1 MQRKSSTLII
11 FRSNLY
17 ILISIYFLP
26 INIVYFITVNEK
38 RERERDYE
46 ISLRT
51 IELDNVSSR
60 VVRRWQWRDIVMKN
74 RRPVVDIDTSISFIS
89 SISQRRGLKKY
100 KVSYVF
106 GNVFPGKSTSGER
119 FLLFVTH
126 WKSERKRRDRWNFS
140 FFIFFDSF
148 APRRS
153 NFRPQRR
160 KIG

>member
-1 MQRKSSTLII
+1 
-11 FRSNLY
+11 
-17 ILISIYFLP
+17 
-26 INIVYFITVNEK
+26 
-38 RERERDYE
+38 
-46 ISLRT
+46 
-51 IELDNVSSR
+51 
-60 VVRRWQWRDIVMKN
+60 MKN
-74 RRPVVDIDTSISFIS
+74 RRPVVDIDTSISFIP

-106 GNVFPGKSTSGER
+106 GNVFPGKSISGER

-126 WKSERKRRDRWNFS
+126 